1 MNETIR
7 KRLVELRSLDSFD
20 FSFNSSND
28 RRLVY
33 DLAAGRFVNETL
45 YVVLIDP
52 PGVSKSHQPIADK
65 GRKDGALPID
75 LRRLG
80 GNLRGLYN
88 GQTQENN
95 DSLPQMRSADNLRH
109 AHQVTVAQIRR
120 ISLRNT

>member
-1 MNETIR
+1 M
-7 KRLVELRSLDSFD
+7 
-20 FSFNSSND
+20 
-28 RRLVY
+28 
-33 DLAAGRFVNETL
+33 NETL

-88 GQTQENN
+88 GQTHEDN
-95 DSLPQMRSADNLRH
+95 DSLPQMRSADNPRH
-109 AHQVTVAQIRR
+109 VNQVTAAQIRR
-120 ISLRNT
+120 IYLRNT